1 MKRNKFVSSQLVK
14 YSISFLFLFN
24 TVAFNSFSQPAN
36 TFSDFK
42 LIPKINW
49 VCNYKYSFYASPIAK
64 DNTVY
69 IGGLDSI
76 LHAIDI
82 NTGIEKWKFKTKG
95 EIRSNVCIN
104 SDDIYLNGGDGSI
117 YCLNADSGK
126 LIWEFTTKGEKKYDF
141 ADYFHSTPVL
151 NNEMLFFGS
160 GRQ

>member
-1 MKRNKFVSSQLVK
+1 MRRIKLLRSRSAK
-14 YSISFLFLFN
+14 YIISFLFLFN
-24 TVAFNSFSQPAN
+24 SVVLNSFSQPTNA
-36 TFSDFK
+36 FSDFK
-42 LIPKINW
+42 LSPQINW
-49 VCNYKYSFYASPIAK
+49 VCTYKYSFYASPIAK

-69 IGGLDSI
+69 VGGLDSI

-82 NTGIEKWKFKTKG
+82 NTGVEKWKFKTKG

-117 YCLNADSGK
+117 YCLNANSGK
-126 LIWEFTTKGEKKYDF
+126 LIWEFKTKGEKKFDF